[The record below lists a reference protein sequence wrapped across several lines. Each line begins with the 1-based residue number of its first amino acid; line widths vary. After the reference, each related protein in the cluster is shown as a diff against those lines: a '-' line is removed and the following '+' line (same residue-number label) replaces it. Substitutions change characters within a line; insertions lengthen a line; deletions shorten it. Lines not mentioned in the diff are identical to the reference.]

1 MKKSIL
7 KIIGTLIL
15 SMTLFLTLV
24 GCTAS
29 NEEDDSYIHTI
40 LDPSNSKGDEDENIE
55 HENIEDE
62 KDKEDLSEEALNK
75 EEGNVEEGKEEDKV
89 NNIKDYLN
97 KNPGGLGGSLK
108 GEEIPFEAKIDKT
121 GSYTSGKAFPK
132 ISVVKNKEDLG
143 AIDYL
148 SYGDKYDEEFF
159 KTKAL
164 IVIELQETSGSV
176 RNEVTKVVKN
186 GEKITIGIKKTIPE
200 IGTADMAEWAVYVEV
215 DNSFVGDNTVVDIA
229 FTTR

>member
-7 KIIGTLIL
+7 KIIGILIL
-15 SMTLFLTLV
+15 SMTLFLTLI

-29 NEEDDSYIHTI
+29 KEQDD
-40 LDPSNSKGDEDENIE
+40 NVE
-55 HENIEDE
+55 HENIEHE

-75 EEGNVEEGKEEDKV
+75 EEGKVEEGKGEDKM

-108 GEEIPFEAKIDKT
+108 GEEIPFEAKVDKT
-121 GSYTSGKAFPK
+121 GSYTQGKTFPK
-132 ISVVKNKEDLG
+132 ISVFKTKEALG

-164 IVIELQETSGSV
+164 IVVELQETSGSV

-200 IGTADMAEWAVYVEV
+200 IGTADMAQWAIYVEV
-215 DNSFVGDNTVVDIA
+215 DNSFVGDNTAVDIA
-229 FTTR
+229 FTNR